1 MPIGFLHQKCRKS
14 YGWNTKRTIKS
25 LKAKSLPKD
34 ANNVDDFIRKIR
46 NEPQFSSIKNSE
58 ITLYGPSGTAIS
70 VGDPI
75 SSLIPGNSFTDPLRI
90 QVPVGTDPT
99 SATVLTKFWNSLRG
113 MEPENGFLRF
123 HIMPEFIPRLM
134 DSLYIREAYEE
145 LFEIIWKNQQDKESK
160 MRINRMAITGTPGIG
175 KSVFLFYILW
185 RLANIKSTKTVI
197 LHRQM
202 NHRRIYVFQNGGCWI
217 VSSGAD
223 IQMFLTDPDTWYLT
237 DALLTPPDS
246 VEAVT
251 ILVSSPAEKYYSD
264 FLKYS
269 STSPLHYLPTWSL
282 DELKRVAHVYSK
294 SPEEVEKRFNMMG
307 GVPRYVLE
315 KDVNLEETINEKIGK
330 LLLKNIM
337 LLPTFEGATEKEI
350 SHRLVHFEVKPPC
363 YTKYEPVIASQCV
376 RRK

>member
-1 MPIGFLHQKCRKS
+1 M
-14 YGWNTKRTIKS
+14 
-25 LKAKSLPKD
+25 
-34 ANNVDDFIRKIR
+34 
-46 NEPQFSSIKNSE
+46 
-58 ITLYGPSGTAIS
+58 
-70 VGDPI
+70 
-75 SSLIPGNSFTDPLRI
+75 
-90 QVPVGTDPT
+90 
-99 SATVLTKFWNSLRG
+99 
-113 MEPENGFLRF
+113 
-123 HIMPEFIPRLM
+123 
-134 DSLYIREAYEE
+134 
-145 LFEIIWKNQQDKESK
+145 
-160 MRINRMAITGTPGIG
+160 
-175 KSVFLFYILW
+175 FLFYVLW
-185 RLANIKSTKTVI
+185 RLANIESTKTVI

-202 NHRRIYVFQNGGCWI
+202 NHKRIYVFQNGGCWI

-294 SPEEVEKRFNMMG
+294 SPEEVEKRFNMIG

-376 RRK
+376 RRKYAEARRDRLEQMLRSVFSFFKNVSYMGASIGFLFESHANRQLSAGGKFRMRSLDDKIETEIELSPRTSQIFQDISECTNPNIYYIAEQNFPCIDSLIVGVGYFQITISSKHDIKKNQMKGIKNKPNMKMKKFYFVVPDTHYEAFKKQRLTEDRERGDDLEVIS